1 MSLPERP
8 CGVGSAS
15 ASMPAVRLEFYQA
28 VEESGL
34 TERSLQAWIRTEV
47 PVSSRT
53 GAHPDLAFLDHA
65 GSQLLSEASC
75 EQLHG
80 VARPRWFPYE
90 LAGLLLPVEPT

>member
-1 MSLPERP
+1 
-8 CGVGSAS
+8 
-15 ASMPAVRLEFYQA
+15 MPAVRLEFYQA

-47 PVSSRT
+47 PLSSRT